1 MYASLRAACLYASL
15 VFAAGFVLGTVR
27 TLWIAPALGHTLAVA
42 AELPLMLAWS
52 WVACGLAIA
61 RTHIPPVASRRI
73 VMGAAAL
80 TLLLLA
86 ELLLAVTLGG
96 VTPSEYAASYR
107 TLPVQMGLAGQVLF
121 ALMPLL
127 HHRTD

>member
-1 MYASLRAACLYASL
+1 MTASLRAAVLYASL
-15 VFAAGFVLGTVR
+15 VFAAGVALGTIR
-27 TLWIAPALGHTLAVA
+27 TLWIAPALGHTLAVS

-52 WVACGLAIA
+52 WIACGMALA
-61 RTHIPPVASRRI
+61 RTRLPPAASRRT

-80 TLLLLA
+80 ILLLLA

-107 TLPVQMGLAGQVLF
+107 TLPVQLGLAGQVLF

-127 HHRTD
+127 RSGAD